1 MNKTENNNVLKPT
14 LHEEFLKLRF
24 PDGKFPTHLNHNNDT
39 PVHDTM
45 KTNSN
50 NLGGGKMSDFIK
62 RDEFENFKTHLD
74 SKFDR
79 LIDKVDENRRE
90 LKDDIKH
97 QTTVTISV
105 ISAVITVI
113 GVLVPVILHFI

>member
-1 MNKTENNNVLKPT
+1 MNKTENNNALKPT

-50 NLGGGKMSDFIK
+50 TEVEK
-62 RDEFENFKTHLD
+62 
-74 SKFDR
+74 
-79 LIDKVDENRRE
+79 
-90 LKDDIKH
+90 
-97 QTTVTISV
+97 
-105 ISAVITVI
+105 
-113 GVLVPVILHFI
+113 

>member
-1 MNKTENNNVLKPT
+1 MKMSELKPFSGDKT
-14 LHEEFLKLRF
+14 LYKLI
-24 PDGKFPTHLNHNNDT
+24 PDNENDKHGNIK
-39 PVHDTM
+39 P
-45 KTNSN
+45 KGNYS
-50 NLGGGKMSDFIK
+50 GGGKMSDFIK

-90 LKDDIKH
+90 LKDDMKH

-113 GVLVPVILHFI
+113 GVLVPIILHFI

>member
-1 MNKTENNNVLKPT
+1 MINLSPT
-14 LHEEFLKLRF
+14 SHEEFLKRRF
-24 PDGKFPTHLNHNNDT
+24 PNRDFPVNFETETEEQEDDIMESRT
-39 PVHDTM
+39 GD
-45 KTNSN
+45 S
-50 NLGGGKMSDFIK
+50 GGGNMSDFIK
-62 RDEFENFKTHLD
+62 KDEFENFKTHLD

-90 LKDDIKH
+90 LKGDMKH

-105 ISAVITVI
+105 ISAIVTVI

>member
-1 MNKTENNNVLKPT
+1 MGKLIEYKDLANKFDKAIPNARDIMESRTS
-14 LHEEFLKLRF
+14 
-24 PDGKFPTHLNHNNDT
+24 D
-39 PVHDTM
+39 
-45 KTNSN
+45 S
-50 NLGGGKMSDFIK
+50 GGGNMNNFIK

-90 LKDDIKH
+90 LKDDMKH

-105 ISAVITVI
+105 IGAITTVI
-113 GVLVPVILHFI
+113 GVIVPIILHFI

>member
-1 MNKTENNNVLKPT
+1 MNKTENNNALKPT

-79 LIDKVDENRRE
+79 LIDKVDEN
-90 LKDDIKH
+90 KDDIKH

>member
-1 MNKTENNNVLKPT
+1 MGEIIEYKE
-14 LHEEFLKLRF
+14 
-24 PDGKFPTHLNHNNDT
+24 HLNEFKKTIPDA
-39 PVHDTM
+39 HDTM
-45 KTNSN
+45 KSRTNNS
-50 NLGGGKMSDFIK
+50 GGDNMSDFIK

-90 LKDDIKH
+90 LKDDMKH

-105 ISAVITVI
+105 ISAIITVV

>member
-1 MNKTENNNVLKPT
+1 MSELKPISGDKT
-14 LHEEFLKLRF
+14 LYQIIPDNKKERRDKIKLK
-24 PDGKFPTHLNHNNDT
+24 DNH
-39 PVHDTM
+39 
-45 KTNSN
+45 S
-50 NLGGGKMSDFIK
+50 GGGIMNDFIK

-90 LKDDIKH
+90 LKEDMKH

-105 ISAVITVI
+105 ISAIITVI

>member
-1 MNKTENNNVLKPT
+1 MGEIIEYKELLNEFNKTI
-14 LHEEFLKLRF
+14 
-24 PDGKFPTHLNHNNDT
+24 PDAHGTMESRIND
-39 PVHDTM
+39 
-45 KTNSN
+45 S
-50 NLGGGKMSDFIK
+50 GGGNMNDFIK

-90 LKDDIKH
+90 LKEDMKH

-105 ISAVITVI
+105 ISAIITVI

>member
-1 MNKTENNNVLKPT
+1 MLGEIIEYKNFLNKFNKTI
-14 LHEEFLKLRF
+14 
-24 PDGKFPTHLNHNNDT
+24 PDA
-39 PVHDTM
+39 HDTM
-45 KTNSN
+45 ESRTNGS
-50 NLGGGKMSDFIK
+50 GGGNMNDFIK

-74 SKFDR
+74 SRFDR

-90 LKDDIKH
+90 LKEDMKH

-105 ISAVITVI
+105 ISAIITVI

>member
-1 MNKTENNNVLKPT
+1 MGQIIEYKE
-14 LHEEFLKLRF
+14 
-24 PDGKFPTHLNHNNDT
+24 HLNEFKKTIPDAR
-39 PVHDTM
+39 DTM
-45 KTNSN
+45 ESRTNDS
-50 NLGGGKMSDFIK
+50 GGGNMNDFIK

-74 SKFDR
+74 SRFDR

-90 LKDDIKH
+90 LKEDMKH

-105 ISAVITVI
+105 ISAIITVI

>member
-1 MNKTENNNVLKPT
+1 MSELKPIKGDKT
-14 LHEEFLKLRF
+14 LYQLIPDNKKEKRDKMKLKE
-24 PDGKFPTHLNHNNDT
+24 ND
-39 PVHDTM
+39 
-45 KTNSN
+45 S
-50 NLGGGKMSDFIK
+50 GGGNMNDFIK

-90 LKDDIKH
+90 LKDDMKH

-105 ISAVITVI
+105 IGAITTVI
-113 GVLVPVILHFI
+113 GVVVPIILHFI

>member
-1 MNKTENNNVLKPT
+1 MGEIIEYKELLNEFNKTI
-14 LHEEFLKLRF
+14 
-24 PDGKFPTHLNHNNDT
+24 PDA
-39 PVHDTM
+39 HDTM
-45 KTNSN
+45 ESRTNDS
-50 NLGGGKMSDFIK
+50 GGGNMNDFIK

-90 LKDDIKH
+90 LKEDMKH

-105 ISAVITVI
+105 ISAIITVI
-113 GVLVPVILHFI
+113 GVLVPVILRFI

>member
-1 MNKTENNNVLKPT
+1 MGRLINYYNELENKNLLSED
-14 LHEEFLKLRF
+14 LRNF
-24 PDGKFPTHLNHNNDT
+24 
-39 PVHDTM
+39 HDTM
-45 KTNSN
+45 ESRTNDS
-50 NLGGGKMSDFIK
+50 GGGNMNDLIK

-90 LKDDIKH
+90 LKDDMKH

-105 ISAVITVI
+105 IGAITTVVGVI
-113 GVLVPVILHFI
+113 VPIILHFI